1 LGHSVH
7 LFIIHHAV
15 HIAQFKPNIN
25 TLNIFN
31 SDLFLYAGQ
40 VSIVGHLIIKITIL
54 FTILII
60 EHSIKSLQAR
70 IIKKDSEGAK
80 IVQ

>member
-1 LGHSVH
+1 MQCIL
-7 LFIIHHAV
+7 
-15 HIAQFKPNIN
+15 PNSSQ
-25 TLNIFN
+25 LNIFN

-40 VSIVGHLIIKITIL
+40 VSIVDHLIIKITIL

-60 EHSIKSLQAR
+60 KHSIKSLQAR
-70 IIKKDSEGAK
+70 IIRKDSEEAK